1 MLNKTVL
8 ESVKKE
14 LKMKDSHSVS
24 MVTKRLPEPG
34 YSRLPTVLSIF
45 PISRSRWYAAIQTG
59 HIKRPVKM
67 CECTAAWSNEYLNGL
82 LDRIEN
88 GEQIV

>member
-1 MLNKTVL
+1 MT
-8 ESVKKE
+8 ESPPAT
-14 LKMKDSHSVS
+14 

-45 PISRSRWYAAIQTG
+45 PISRSRWYAAIQAG
-59 HIKRPVKM
+59 HIERPVKIS
-67 CECTAAWSNEYLNGL
+67 ERTAAWSNEYLNGL
-82 LDRIEN
+82 LDRIDN

>member
-1 MLNKTVL
+1 M
-8 ESVKKE
+8 KE
-14 LKMKDSHSVS
+14 RRRELTRS
-24 MVTKRLPEPG
+24 KRLPVSG

-59 HIKRPVKM
+59 HIERPVKIG
-67 CECTAAWSNEYLNGL
+67 ERTAAWSNEYLNRL
-82 LDRIEN
+82 LDRIDN